1 MMMFDP
7 MGLALM
13 IIGGLIA
20 GAAQHK
26 VKSTFAEYSRHSARR
41 GVTAEKVARML
52 LDRFGL
58 TGVEIKRV
66 GGQLTDH
73 YDPRDRTLALSD
85 SVYGSNSIAAI
96 GVAAHEVGHAV
107 QHGLGYSP
115 LAIRNTIV
123 PVVSLG
129 SSLAV
134 PILFMGFLFQAPALM
149 DIGIFLFLGVV
160 VFHLITLPVEFNA
173 SSRAVTMLRQTG
185 VLEGQELDGASRVLN
200 AAALTYIAATVVA
213 AMHLI
218 RLLVLRNSRN

>member
-1 MMMFDP
+1 
-7 MGLALM
+7 
-13 IIGGLIA
+13 
-20 GAAQHK
+20 
-26 VKSTFAEYSRHSARR
+26 
-41 GVTAEKVARML
+41 
-52 LDRFGL
+52 
-58 TGVEIKRV
+58 
-66 GGQLTDH
+66 
-73 YDPRDRTLALSD
+73 
-85 SVYGSNSIAAI
+85 
-96 GVAAHEVGHAV
+96 V

-160 VFHLITLPVEFNA
+160 VFPLITLPVEFNA

-213 AMHLI
+213 AMHLV